1 MSQELRV
8 DITGNSKGLQKATS
22 QADKRLQNF
31 NNNLKSIAGNLAAA
45 FGTKELLR
53 FGRDASVLA
62 GKVDGVRRAFEK
74 LDGVSLDKLRES
86 TSGTVSDLK
95 LMQQTNAAAKLGLD
109 VKQLGTLFAFASK
122 QAQETGQSVDW
133 LVESVV
139 TGLGRKSVKI
149 LDNLSVSALDLKKAL
164 GGVSVEAAS
173 VAELT
178 EALGKI
184 AKERMGDAA
193 GMVETTEVKSQRL
206 NAAWENL
213 TATFGTRSAPAYGKL
228 LDFLTSAVDGIE
240 RLYLSTGQLSM
251 RLGAGQG
258 QDIISNI
265 FGSTQDVNKRK
276 QLLEDAIAQN
286 KELRNQQGELVSSL
300 EKGSGAW
307 RDFTD
312 SIGATTDQSE
322 EAQKKVAEYTGII
335 EALESAL
342 ASLNKKQED
351 SSTNTE
357 AFDKILSSFNMKMAA
372 LNAEVSLFGRDKFD
386 DKIAAV
392 KAAMIALTVEGSDPA
407 IAKIAELRT
416 ELNRLYAERPHGV
429 AELKR
434 EDLKTGKH
442 GIDVIGAGKT
452 GAPAMPSIPVENPVK
467 FNEEL
472 YQMVKGIR
480 DFNEI
485 SQAVGFTWENLG
497 VQFTQVF
504 TGMLENGTL
513 TFKGLMTALIKMIT
527 KMTVALITAT
537 ALRSVMG
544 DASAAPR
551 ALAAA
556 SAIATGVGAL
566 AAAGIPAMANG
577 GVVTSPTLALIGEGR
592 ESEAVIPLS
601 KLDAMMQGG
610 GGGYVATARLYGQ
623 DTILQIDRARRFNG
637 RING

>member
-1 MSQELRV
+1 M
-8 DITGNSKGLQKATS
+8 
-22 QADKRLQNF
+22 
-31 NNNLKSIAGNLAAA
+31 
-45 FGTKELLR
+45 R

-322 EAQKKVAEYTGII
+322 EAQK
-335 EALESAL
+335 
-342 ASLNKKQED
+342 
-351 SSTNTE
+351 
-357 AFDKILSSFNMKMAA
+357 
-372 LNAEVSLFGRDKFD
+372 R
-386 DKIAAV
+386 
-392 KAAMIALTVEGSDPA
+392 
-407 IAKIAELRT
+407 
-416 ELNRLYAERPHGV
+416 
-429 AELKR
+429 
-434 EDLKTGKH
+434 
-442 GIDVIGAGKT
+442 
-452 GAPAMPSIPVENPVK
+452 
-467 FNEEL
+467 
-472 YQMVKGIR
+472 
-480 DFNEI
+480 
-485 SQAVGFTWENLG
+485 
-497 VQFTQVF
+497 
-504 TGMLENGTL
+504 
-513 TFKGLMTALIKMIT
+513 
-527 KMTVALITAT
+527 
-537 ALRSVMG
+537 
-544 DASAAPR
+544 
-551 ALAAA
+551 
-556 SAIATGVGAL
+556 
-566 AAAGIPAMANG
+566 
-577 GVVTSPTLALIGEGR
+577 
-592 ESEAVIPLS
+592 
-601 KLDAMMQGG
+601 
-610 GGGYVATARLYGQ
+610 
-623 DTILQIDRARRFNG
+623 
-637 RING
+637 